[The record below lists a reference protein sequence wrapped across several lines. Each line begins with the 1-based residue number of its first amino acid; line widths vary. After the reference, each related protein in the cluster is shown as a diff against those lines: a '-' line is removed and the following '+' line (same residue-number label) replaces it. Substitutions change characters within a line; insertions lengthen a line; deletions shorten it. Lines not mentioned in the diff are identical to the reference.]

1 MSVRASRQ
9 QSQKQIK
16 SDLNRKVISQD
27 DSYKENK
34 KVDDET
40 KKWSKDVEDFY
51 NSIKKRVE
59 SES

>member
-1 MSVRASRQ
+1 M
-9 QSQKQIK
+9 
-16 SDLNRKVISQD
+16 ISQD